1 MFFFALPVV
10 RPVSIFALHGTGIA
24 IDDGAK
30 YGEEGSAACVALY
43 ASSSH
48 YVARCLAILKLLSHS
63 QILVSEN
70 ENSEFIH
77 SFIHH
82 FIHSFLPFT
91 PASPN

>member
-1 MFFFALPVV
+1 MRKKGGFFFALPVV

-48 YVARCLAILKLLSHS
+48 YVEARCLAILKLLSHS
-63 QILVSEN
+63 QSTVPQCITSTN
-70 ENSEFIH
+70 I
-77 SFIHH
+77 
-82 FIHSFLPFT
+82 
-91 PASPN
+91 